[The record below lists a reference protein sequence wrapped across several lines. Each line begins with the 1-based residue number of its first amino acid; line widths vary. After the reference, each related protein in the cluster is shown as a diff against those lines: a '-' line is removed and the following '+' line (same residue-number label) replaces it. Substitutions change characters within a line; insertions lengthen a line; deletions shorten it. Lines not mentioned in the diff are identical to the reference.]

1 MAGVKVETKV
11 WEKPLGGGL
20 LLGLYTMTA
29 AAAGDWCVMDN
40 YELTKFATA
49 TTTADGTDQKAY
61 LTASPNTDN
70 KVFFAGTGACTFFV
84 LGTSIDSIGGA
95 T

>member
-11 WEKPLGGGL
+11 WEKALGGGL
-20 LLGLYTMTA
+20 LLGVYTVTVA
-29 AAAGDWCVMDN
+29 AGGDWCVMDN
-40 YELTKFATA
+40 YELIKFANA
-49 TTTADGTDQKAY
+49 FKTADGTDQKAY

-70 KVFFAGTGACTFFV
+70 KVFFATTGAATFMV